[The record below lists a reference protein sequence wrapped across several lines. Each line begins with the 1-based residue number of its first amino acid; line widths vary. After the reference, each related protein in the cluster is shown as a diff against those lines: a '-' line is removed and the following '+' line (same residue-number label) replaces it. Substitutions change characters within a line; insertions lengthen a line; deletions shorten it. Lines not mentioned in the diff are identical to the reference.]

1 MITVPLKEYSV
12 KHLAIFLAT
21 TFGLSAFGGEV
32 VQAEVTAKLTNMHIC
47 CGGCTKGILKAVDGM
62 TAVKV
67 MVDQDSEETTIT
79 GSDAASV
86 QKAIDAIAA
95 AGYHATVAGQGVSM
109 AAGTA
114 PDGKVKSLKIANAH
128 NCCGACNVAIRK
140 ALQTVPGVAGDTCKS
155 KATEFEVTG
164 EFEAKA
170 VVAALEKAGF
180 HVSVK

>member
-1 MITVPLKEYSV
+1 MKRWALI
-12 KHLAIFLAT
+12 AT
-21 TFGLSAFGGEV
+21 TMFGLSACCGDAL
-32 VQAEVTAKLTNMHIC
+32 QAEVTAKLTNMHIC

-79 GSDAASV
+79 GSDKASV

-95 AGYHATVAGQGVSM
+95 AGYHATVAGDGLSM
-109 AAGTA
+109 APGTA

-155 KATEFEVTG
+155 KAMEFEVTG
-164 EFEAKA
+164 DFEPKA